1 MHEANALTKRIVKYV
16 SVVLF
21 LSLAFTITRFFEAK
35 IDYLYMYRDSNGIE
49 RIIDNYNEAI
59 VSNDTELVNILANI
73 SSTYGIYEVPVIETT
88 HMRTSNIY
96 ITYHNWSK
104 LIVMGLIPYMALII
118 LNYKIFQVGKYNTI
132 IIHLQWTLICISKY
146 R

>member
-21 LSLAFTITRFFEAK
+21 LSLVFTITRFFEAK
-35 IDYLYMYRDSNGIE
+35 IDYLHMYTDDKGVE
-49 RIIDNYNEAI
+49 RIIDHYNEAI
-59 VSNDTELVNILANI
+59 NSNDTELVNILANI
-73 SSTYGIYEVPVIETT
+73 SSTYGIYEVPIIGTT
-88 HMRTSNIY
+88 RMRTSNIY

-118 LNYKIFQVGKYNTI
+118 LNYKIFQVGRYKHNNYTTRTDIN
-132 IIHLQWTLICISKY
+132 LSK
-146 R
+146 